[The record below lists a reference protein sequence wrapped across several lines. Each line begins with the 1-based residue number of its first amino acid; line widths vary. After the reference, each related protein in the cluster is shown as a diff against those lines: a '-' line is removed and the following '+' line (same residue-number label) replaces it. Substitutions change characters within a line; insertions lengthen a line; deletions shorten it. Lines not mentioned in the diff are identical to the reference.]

1 MVNEDGAITRDHA
14 NMNGCDHDD
23 NNDIDNE
30 NNNTSK
36 NDIEYE
42 NIIN

>member
-14 NMNGCDHDD
+14 MNGCDHDD